1 LKAFLKKQKK
11 NRIAFFFSILFLPIF
26 LSKTYTH
33 NFYFILMSYSLKPEN
48 KAWHQ
53 IVFGAGSAAGTTAAV
68 VSEESMKC
76 LRYCVSWVQYA
87 LKYLSQQMGFLR
99 DYLVSLA
106 TNNKNKT
113 MVLDSKNKQDQH
125 VLLSIKRN
133 MVGTIRKV
141 IDIITVHASTAL
153 PYQAKAAVRR
163 TILSLP
169 NRWVNGKPF
178 FNEPS

>member
-1 LKAFLKKQKK
+1 
-11 NRIAFFFSILFLPIF
+11 
-26 LSKTYTH
+26 
-33 NFYFILMSYSLKPEN
+33 MSYSLKTEN

-113 MVLDSKNKQDQH
+113 MVFDSQNKQDQH

-169 NRWVNGKPF
+169 NRWVNGKLF
-178 FNEPS
+178 FF